1 VRRPLLIALA
11 AFVAAFAT
19 GVAIVLRARRAST
32 PERVVSE
39 RPLDT
44 MTRDELYEVARE
56 LDIPGR
62 SRMKKTELRAA
73 LSRAGC
79 SD

>member
-1 VRRPLLIALA
+1 MRKLSLISLA
-11 AFVAAFAT
+11 VLGAVIAA
-19 GVAIVLRARRAST
+19 VAILLRARAERG
-32 PERVVSE
+32 ERVVSE

-44 MTRDELYEVARE
+44 MTRDELYELARE

-73 LSRAGC
+73 LSRAGR
-79 SD
+79 SG